1 MRITDFG
8 RLEAVIH
15 RAKRMCLRLET
26 RKETKLKELKEK
38 VKTAP
43 VAHQLSRRRVQL
55 YASFKNIGVDSL
67 NDLLEGAKVWQKIG
81 LGSLELILTT
91 MGSRLSV
98 TRITG

>member
-67 NDLLEGAKVWQKIG
+67 NDLLEGAKVWQKNWIRQLRADLDHHG
-81 LGSLELILTT
+81 LKTKCD
-91 MGSRLSV
+91 
-98 TRITG
+98 